1 MRLIL
6 IIAAGI
12 LLAFILLPFLGT
24 IVMALIA
31 VVVFAALIYGLA
43 VAIPW
48 LIRSIFIFI
57 AVGKVGADAAKG
69 AAKDTAE
76 KSKQKRSFRATVK
89 TAPEFCRGLAAIKE
103 LLVLQNLRY
112 RPVGLWYLY
121 ILNDRIRNC
130 YMTGLFRVE
139 DKLNRAHLEKC
150 LNKVVSRSNDP
161 DTTLQAQTLCQEIL
175 NCHDSLCKMYRPETG
190 KTSRSSAV
198 PEGEQ
203 SEAPKPRL
211 KEYPGKNDPPK
222 YAFNKQNR
230 KLHASTCKKVN
241 NTFGYVAESD
251 LRAFLAETEEE
262 ISWCKICLKND
273 DKVQTLVEA
282 HNRKIGKL

>member
-1 MRLIL
+1 M
-6 IIAAGI
+6 
-12 LLAFILLPFLGT
+12 
-24 IVMALIA
+24 
-31 VVVFAALIYGLA
+31 
-43 VAIPW
+43 
-48 LIRSIFIFI
+48 
-57 AVGKVGADAAKG
+57 
-69 AAKDTAE
+69 
-76 KSKQKRSFRATVK
+76 
-89 TAPEFCRGLAAIKE
+89 
-103 LLVLQNLRY
+103 
-112 RPVGLWYLY
+112 
-121 ILNDRIRNC
+121 
-130 YMTGLFRVE
+130 
-139 DKLNRAHLEKC
+139 
-150 LNKVVSRSNDP
+150 
-161 DTTLQAQTLCQEIL
+161 
-175 NCHDSLCKMYRPETG
+175 
-190 KTSRSSAV
+190 